1 MVKLL
6 MGRKKTTGLPTMP
19 MVINVV
25 RVPTETVKKKANGYN
40 TLRTVTKKVKPVS
53 EMGYMKAT
61 ISPTMRMVTGDMKAT
76 MASTKGI
83 HMMAK
88 SKVNGSYMMKTEKAK
103 TAKLHIKMV
112 AEPKPMNFLHFRM
125 YRG

>member
-1 MVKLL
+1 

-25 RVPTETVKKKANGYN
+25 RVPTETAKKKANGYN

-61 ISPTMRMVTGDMKAT
+61 IFPTMRMVTGDMKAS

-83 HMMAK
+83 LMMAK
-88 SKVNGSYMMKTEKAK
+88 SKVNSLDGESKNRKITYKNGGRAKAD
-103 TAKLHIKMV
+103 
-112 AEPKPMNFLHFRM
+112 EFPPF
-125 YRG
+125 

>member
-1 MVKLL
+1 MS
-6 MGRKKTTGLPTMP
+6 

-25 RVPTETVKKKANGYN
+25 RVPTEAAKKKANGYN

-76 MASTKGI
+76 MVSSKGI
-83 HMMAK
+83 LMMAK

>member
-1 MVKLL
+1 M
-6 MGRKKTTGLPTMP
+6 
-19 MVINVV
+19 
-25 RVPTETVKKKANGYN
+25 
-40 TLRTVTKKVKPVS
+40 KPVS

-83 HMMAK
+83 LKMAK
-88 SKVNGSYMMKTEKAK
+88 SKVNGSYMMKMEKAK
-103 TAKLHIKMV
+103 TAKLHIRMV
-112 AEPKPMNFLHFRM
+112 AEPKPMNFLHFSM

>member
-1 MVKLL
+1 MSEYLND
-6 MGRKKTTGLPTMP
+6 GQIIDGKKEDYWITYY
-19 MVINVV
+19 
-25 RVPTETVKKKANGYN
+25 ANGYN

-61 ISPTMRMVTGDMKAT
+61 ISPTMKMVIGDMKAT
-76 MASTKGI
+76 MANTKEI
-83 HMMAK
+83 LMMAK

-103 TAKLHIKMV
+103 TAKLHIRMV
-112 AEPKPMNFLHFRM
+112 AEPKPMNFLNFRM

>member
-1 MVKLL
+1 

-25 RVPTETVKKKANGYN
+25 RVPTEAAKKKANGYN

-76 MASTKGI
+76 MVSTKGI
-83 HMMAK
+83 LMMAK
-88 SKVNGSYMMKTEKAK
+88 SKGNGSYMMKTEKAK

>member
-1 MVKLL
+1 
-6 MGRKKTTGLPTMP
+6 MGRKKATGLPTMP

-25 RVPTETVKKKANGYN
+25 RAPTETAKKKANGYN

-76 MASTKGI
+76 MANTKGI
-83 HMMAK
+83 LMMAK
-88 SKVNGSYMMKTEKAK
+88 SKVNGSYMMKMENLIQAIEKAQ
-103 TAKLHIKMV
+103 APVPV
-112 AEPKPMNFLHFRM
+112 AYGGRIDKALGGRS
-125 YRG
+125 RDIG